1 MCVGGGG
8 GVLPGGYCPGVAIF
22 QGRGAIARGGGLF
35 SMRAIARGAI
45 VRGAIVRG
53 AIAQGGYSPGGECPK
68 GD

>member
-1 MCVGGGG
+1 MCGRGGG

-22 QGRGAIARGGGLF
+22 QGMGAIARGGGIF

-45 VRGAIVRG
+45 VRGAIT
-53 AIAQGGYSPGGECPK
+53 QGGYSPGGECPR